1 LLEPRLQEGPVV
13 NELVV
18 VGENL
23 RLYGFVP
30 LSLEPDSVTFV
41 VSAGSFLGSLLGAA
55 SVEGWVDIDKVYGFS
70 RNRLQNGKVIPE
82 IDGVLWSRVLGLGH
96 KGKINTMEPKVIHN
110 QEAHRYELWL
120 EDKRIGLADYSLM
133 PGERHF
139 VHTEVDPSQ
148 QNKGYAAD
156 LMREALADVRANS
169 KDKVVPVCS
178 YVVMYMKRHPE
189 THDLLAASIE
199 EAVAACKWPGV
210 GI

>member
-1 LLEPRLQEGPVV
+1 MRLDR
-13 NELVV
+13 LVPFA
-18 VGENL
+18 L
-23 RLYGFVP
+23 K
-30 LSLEPDSVTFV
+30 PDSVSLV
-41 VSAGSFLGSLLGAA
+41 VSPGSFLGSLLGAA

-82 IDGVLWSRVLGLGH
+82 IDGVLWNSVFGLGH

-110 QEAHRYELWL
+110 QEARRYELWL
-120 EDKRIGLADYSLM
+120 EDRRIGLADYSLM

-139 VHTEVDPSQ
+139 VHTEVDSSQ

-178 YVVMYMKRHPE
+178 YAVMYMKRHPE
-189 THDLLAASIE
+189 THDLLKGPIE
-199 EAVAACKWPGV
+199 EAAVACAWPRAS
-210 GI
+210 GIVL

>member
-1 LLEPRLQEGPVV
+1 MEPWLQEGPVV
-13 NELVV
+13 GELVI

-23 RLYGFVP
+23 RLDRLVP
-30 LSLEPDSVTFV
+30 FSLEPDTVPLI
-41 VSAGSFLGSLLGAA
+41 VSARGFLGSLLGTP
-55 SVEGWVDIDKVYGFS
+55 SVEGGVDIDKVYGFS
-70 RNRLQNGKVIPE
+70 RNRLQNGKVISE
-82 IDGVLWSRVLGLGH
+82 IDGVLLNSVLGLGH

-120 EDKRIGLADYSLM
+120 EDKRIGLADYSLT

-139 VHTEVDPSQ
+139 VHTEVDPDQ

-189 THDLLAASIE
+189 THDLLKGSIE
-199 EAVAACKWPGV
+199 EAVAACRWPGARA
-210 GI
+210 

>member
-1 LLEPRLQEGPVV
+1 VCLFEPWLQEGPVV

-18 VGENL
+18 VGQHL
-23 RLYGFVP
+23 RFDRFIP
-30 LSLEPDSVTFV
+30 LTLEPNPISFV

-70 RNRLQNGKVIPE
+70 RNRLQNSKVIPE
-82 IDGVLWSRVLGLGH
+82 VDSVSYLGH

-139 VHTEVDPSQ
+139 VHTEVDLDQ

-189 THDLLAASIE
+189 THDLLKGSIE
-199 EAVAACKWPGV
+199 EAVAACRWPGARA
-210 GI
+210 

>member
-1 LLEPRLQEGPVV
+1 MEPGLQEGPVID
-13 NELVV
+13 ELVV
-18 VGENL
+18 VRKHL
-23 RLYGFVP
+23 RLDRLVP
-30 LSLEPDSVTFV
+30 FTLEPDAVPFV
-41 VSAGSFLGSLLGAA
+41 VSTSGFFGSLLGAA
-55 SVEGWVDIDKVYGFS
+55 GVERRVDIDKVYRFS
-70 RNRLQNGKVIPE
+70 RNRLQNSKVIPE
-82 IDGVLWSRVLGLGH
+82 VDSVSYLGH

-139 VHTEVDPSQ
+139 VHTEVDPSH

-189 THDLLAASIE
+189 THDLLKGSIE
-199 EAVAACKWPGV
+199 EAVAACRWPGARA
-210 GI
+210 

>member
-1 LLEPRLQEGPVV
+1 
-13 NELVV
+13 
-18 VGENL
+18 
-23 RLYGFVP
+23 
-30 LSLEPDSVTFV
+30 
-41 VSAGSFLGSLLGAA
+41 
-55 SVEGWVDIDKVYGFS
+55 
-70 RNRLQNGKVIPE
+70 
-82 IDGVLWSRVLGLGH
+82 
-96 KGKINTMEPKVIHN
+96 MEPKVIHN

-139 VHTEVDPSQ
+139 VHTEVDLDQ

-189 THDLLAASIE
+189 THDLLKGSIE
-199 EAVAACKWPGV
+199 EAVAACRWPGASQA
-210 GI
+210 

>member
-1 LLEPRLQEGPVV
+1 MGFLEPWLQEGPVV
-13 NELVV
+13 DELVV
-18 VGENL
+18 IRKNL
-23 RLYGFVP
+23 RFDRLVPFTFEADSVP
-30 LSLEPDSVTFV
+30 LV
-41 VSAGSFLGSLLGAA
+41 VSTGGFFGSLLGTA
-55 SVEGWVDIDKVYGFS
+55 SIEWWVDIDKVYAFS
-70 RNRLQNGKVIPE
+70 RNRLQNSKVIPE
-82 IDGVLWSRVLGLGH
+82 VDSVSYLGH
-96 KGKINTMEPKVIHN
+96 KGKINTMGPKVIHN

-139 VHTEVDPSQ
+139 VHTEVDLDQ

-189 THDLLAASIE
+189 THDLLKGSIE
-199 EAVAACKWPGV
+199 EAVAACRWPGARA
-210 GI
+210 

>member
-1 LLEPRLQEGPVV
+1 VCLLEPWLQEGPVV
-13 NELVV
+13 NELIV
-18 VGENL
+18 VGQHL
-23 RLYGFVP
+23 RFDRLVP
-30 LSLEPDSVTFV
+30 FSLESDSISFV

-55 SVEGWVDIDKVYGFS
+55 GVERWVDIDKVYGFS
-70 RNRLQNGKVIPE
+70 RNRLQNSKVISE
-82 IDGVLWSRVLGLGH
+82 VYSVFYLGH
-96 KGKINTMEPKVIHN
+96 KGKINTMDPKVIHN

-139 VHTEVDPSQ
+139 VHSEVDPDQ
-148 QNKGYAAD
+148 QNKGYAAY

-189 THDLLAASIE
+189 THDLLKGSIE
-199 EAVAACKWPGV
+199 EAVAACRWPGAKE
-210 GI
+210 